1 MHRSFLIFKWN
12 TNIGGTRKKFPKCL
26 LTWEIPELILRSAG
40 HPHIIN
46 LGGFTVK
53 TTVSNSKLKVQKAH
67 VSQDFT
73 QLLHKADPIF

>member
-1 MHRSFLIFKWN
+1 M
-12 TNIGGTRKKFPKCL
+12 
-26 LTWEIPELILRSAG
+26 WEIPELILRSAG